1 MHRSKSKTTILLS
14 LFAMLLSATAI
25 VAQTP
30 RATDRQLQTL
40 VGQIQTKTT
49 NLRTQVNRNR
59 RNVPAAGD
67 EINVHITDMARATAD
82 YRMSLNQRRANAD
95 QVREILQHAAGLDQY
110 LTRNATTPAVTNQ
123 WNALKR
129 DINTLA
135 GYYSITNWDQQGQM
149 PGRPGW
155 GNNRGGWNR
164 MLDNRITGTYR
175 LNQSLSDNV
184 DPILNRSYS
193 NVNANNRNQMRQ
205 GLRARLTAPTELA
218 IQKDGENFTVASNI
232 AQPVTVELDGQ
243 ARRETLGRQTVTTT
257 ASMTGQTIT
266 ISTEGDR
273 ANDFWLTFAMDGNN
287 RLRVTRRL
295 YLENQN
301 QTVTV
306 NSVYDKVQNTA
317 QWPTVIQRPGMNRGG
332 RNNTGQVNAF
342 YIPNGTQM
350 TAVLRTPIDSRAS
363 QPGDR
368 FTMEVTS
375 PAQFRGA
382 TIEGYVMDTESSGR
396 VSGRANLSLDFDTI
410 RVNNRTYQFAGIID
424 SAREP
429 NGSNISVN
437 NEGTVRDDNQTT
449 RTVTRAG
456 VGAALGALIGA
467 IAGGGSGAAIGAGIG
482 AGAGAGTVLI
492 QGRDDLRLEQGSTFM
507 ITATAPQNANW
518 NNR

>member
-1 MHRSKSKTTILLS
+1 MHKSKLKTTVLLS

-30 RATDRQLQTL
+30 RASDRQLQAL
-40 VGQIQTKTT
+40 VGQIQMKTNT
-49 NLRTQVNRNR
+49 LRTQVNRNR

-67 EINVHITDMARATAD
+67 QINIYITDMARATAD
-82 YRMSLNQRRANAD
+82 YRMSLNQRRATAD

-110 LTRNATTPAVTNQ
+110 ISMNATAPAVTNQ

-149 PGRPGW
+149 PGW
-155 GNNRGGWNR
+155 GGNRGGWDR
-164 MLDNRITGTYR
+164 MLDNRLTGTYR

-184 DPILNRSYS
+184 DSVLNRSYS
-193 NVNANNRNQMRQ
+193 NVAVNNRNRMRQ

-218 IQKDGENFTVASNI
+218 IEKQGENFTVASNI
-232 AQPVTVELDGQ
+232 AAPVTVELDGQ

-273 ANDFWLTFAMDGNN
+273 ANDFWLTFAVDANN
-287 RLRVTRRL
+287 RLRVTRRV

-306 NSVYDKVQNTA
+306 NSVYDKINNSA
-317 QWPTVIQRPGMNRGG
+317 QWPNIIQRPGMNEPG
-332 RNNTGQVNAF
+332 RNNNTQGTNAF
-342 YIPNGTQM
+342 FIPNGTQV
-350 TAVLRTPIDSRAS
+350 TAVLRTPIDSSSS

-368 FTMEVTS
+368 FQMEVTS
-375 PAQFRGA
+375 PSQYRGA
-382 TIEGYVMDTESSGR
+382 IIEGHVMDAEGSGR

-424 SAREP
+424 SAREA
-429 NGSNISVN
+429 NGGNINVN

-492 QGRDDLRLEQGSTFM
+492 QGRDNLRLEPGSTFM
-507 ITATAPQNANW
+507 ITASAPQNTNW
-518 NNR
+518 QNR